1 LIVAI
6 MLSSCGCLGGGQ
18 SNDTNTAPLANSLLV
33 FRSVE
38 VMVGYNTSLSCVL
51 NITNG
56 QGLDNQVVYLY
67 LDGQPLGQSSTYFG
81 FATYNLSVSDVS
93 GLALGEH
100 QILAEY
106 KGNGRLCGLTSGR
119 RVARY
124 RGTNANTNPNAKTN
138 RNATTNSNTNPNAK
152 TNRNATTNRNTNPT
166 PRPTATPTPQP
177 SVVASPDAQTYNQVR
192 HKHPQQV
199 LRRPRRGERDRLPK
213 VRGRVV
219 AARSAADAVVTFHT
233 SQVGKGRSMRELCA
247 DMLRWSLRSVPQT

>member
-1 LIVAI
+1 MHHDTVSRKLMRQQGILAVLIVVI

-33 FRSVE
+33 VRSVE

-56 QGLDNQVVYLY
+56 QGLDNQVVYWY

-93 GLALGEH
+93 GLALGGTPNSRRI
-100 QILAEY
+100 QRQR
-106 KGNGRLCGLTSGR
+106 RLCGLTSGR

-138 RNATTNSNTNPNAK
+138 RNTNPNAK
-152 TNRNATTNRNTNPT
+152 TNRNTNPT
-166 PRPTATPTPQP
+166 TI
-177 SVVASPDAQTYNQVR
+177 VVAFPDAQTYTKSVTNTHSKFFADPVEANAIGYLR
-192 HKHPQQV
+192 CEDV
-199 LRRPRRGERDRLPK
+199 SSRRDRRPM
-213 VRGRVV
+213 
-219 AARSAADAVVTFHT
+219 RS
-233 SQVGKGRSMRELCA
+233 
-247 DMLRWSLRSVPQT
+247 

>member
-1 LIVAI
+1 MRQQGILAVLIVAI

-33 FRSVE
+33 VRSVE

-56 QGLDNQVVYLY
+56 QGLDNQVVYWY

-106 KGNGRLCGLTSGR
+106 KGNADYAGSQAEGVLL
-119 RVARY
+119 VIA
-124 RGTNANTNPNAKTN
+124 A
-138 RNATTNSNTNPNAK
+138 
-152 TNRNATTNRNTNPT
+152 PT
-166 PRPTATPTPQP
+166 PTPTPQP
-177 SVVASPDAQTYNQVR
+177 SSSPARTLRPTPSPSQTPTASSSPT
-192 HKHPQQV
+192 PS
-199 LRRPRRGERDRLPK
+199 RR
-213 VRGRVV
+213 
-219 AARSAADAVVTFHT
+219 T
-233 SQVGKGRSMRELCA
+233 
-247 DMLRWSLRSVPQT
+247 RSVT

>member
-1 LIVAI
+1 MHHDTVSRELMRQQGILAVLIVAI

-33 FRSVE
+33 VRSVE

-56 QGLDNQVVYLY
+56 QGLDNQVVYWY

-106 KGNGRLCGLTSGR
+106 KGNADYAGSQAEGVLLVIAG
-119 RVARY
+119 
-124 RGTNANTNPNAKTN
+124 
-138 RNATTNSNTNPNAK
+138 
-152 TNRNATTNRNTNPT
+152 
-166 PRPTATPTPQP
+166 PTATPTPQP
-177 SVVASPDAQTYNQVR
+177 SSSPARTLRPTPSPSQTPTASSSPT
-192 HKHPQQV
+192 PS
-199 LRRPRRGERDRLPK
+199 RR
-213 VRGRVV
+213 
-219 AARSAADAVVTFHT
+219 T
-233 SQVGKGRSMRELCA
+233 
-247 DMLRWSLRSVPQT
+247 RSVT

>member
-1 LIVAI
+1 LHHDTVSRKLMRQQGILAVLIVAI

-33 FRSVE
+33 VRSVQ

-56 QGLDNQVVYLY
+56 QGLDNQVVYWY

-106 KGNGRLCGLTSGR
+106 KGNADYAGSQAEGVLLVIAAPTPTPRPT
-119 RVARY
+119 
-124 RGTNANTNPNAKTN
+124 
-138 RNATTNSNTNPNAK
+138 ATPTPTPRP
-152 TNRNATTNRNTNPT
+152 TATPTPT

-177 SVVASPDAQTYNQVR
+177 SSSPSPTLRPTPSPSQTPTASSSPT
-192 HKHPQQV
+192 PS
-199 LRRPRRGERDRLPK
+199 RR
-213 VRGRVV
+213 
-219 AARSAADAVVTFHT
+219 T
-233 SQVGKGRSMRELCA
+233 
-247 DMLRWSLRSVPQT
+247 RSVT

>member
-1 LIVAI
+1 MHHDTVSRELMRQQGILAVLIVAI

-33 FRSVE
+33 VRSVE

-56 QGLDNQVVYLY
+56 QGLDNQVVYWY

-106 KGNGRLCGLTSGR
+106 KGNADYAGSQAEGVLLVIAAPT
-119 RVARY
+119 
-124 RGTNANTNPNAKTN
+124 
-138 RNATTNSNTNPNAK
+138 
-152 TNRNATTNRNTNPT
+152 PT

-177 SVVASPDAQTYNQVR
+177 SSSPARTLRPTPSPSQTPTASSSPT
-192 HKHPQQV
+192 PS
-199 LRRPRRGERDRLPK
+199 RR
-213 VRGRVV
+213 
-219 AARSAADAVVTFHT
+219 T
-233 SQVGKGRSMRELCA
+233 
-247 DMLRWSLRSVPQT
+247 RSVT

>member
-1 LIVAI
+1 MHHDTVSRELMRQQGILAVLIVAI

-33 FRSVE
+33 VRSVE

-56 QGLDNQVVYLY
+56 QGLDNQVVYWY

-106 KGNGRLCGLTSGR
+106 KGNADYAGSQAEGVLL
-119 RVARY
+119 VIA
-124 RGTNANTNPNAKTN
+124 A
-138 RNATTNSNTNPNAK
+138 
-152 TNRNATTNRNTNPT
+152 PT
-166 PRPTATPTPQP
+166 PTPTPQP
-177 SVVASPDAQTYNQVR
+177 SSSPARTLRPTPSPSQTPTASSSPT
-192 HKHPQQV
+192 PS
-199 LRRPRRGERDRLPK
+199 RR
-213 VRGRVV
+213 
-219 AARSAADAVVTFHT
+219 T
-233 SQVGKGRSMRELCA
+233 
-247 DMLRWSLRSVPQT
+247 RSVT

>member
-1 LIVAI
+1 MRQQGILAVLIVAI

-33 FRSVE
+33 VRSVQ

-56 QGLDNQVVYLY
+56 QGLDNQVVYWY

-106 KGNGRLCGLTSGR
+106 KGNADYAGSQAEGVLL
-119 RVARY
+119 VIA
-124 RGTNANTNPNAKTN
+124 A
-138 RNATTNSNTNPNAK
+138 
-152 TNRNATTNRNTNPT
+152 PT
-166 PRPTATPTPQP
+166 PTPTPQP
-177 SVVASPDAQTYNQVR
+177 SSSPARTLRPTPSPSQTPTASSSPT
-192 HKHPQQV
+192 PS
-199 LRRPRRGERDRLPK
+199 RR
-213 VRGRVV
+213 
-219 AARSAADAVVTFHT
+219 T
-233 SQVGKGRSMRELCA
+233 
-247 DMLRWSLRSVPQT
+247 RSVT

>member
-1 LIVAI
+1 MHHDTVSRKLMRQQGILAVLIVAI

-33 FRSVE
+33 VRSVE

-56 QGLDNQVVYLY
+56 QGLDNQVVYWY

-106 KGNGRLCGLTSGR
+106 KGNADYAGSQAEGVLLVIAAPTP
-119 RVARY
+119 
-124 RGTNANTNPNAKTN
+124 TPT
-138 RNATTNSNTNPNAK
+138 
-152 TNRNATTNRNTNPT
+152 PT

-177 SVVASPDAQTYNQVR
+177 SSSPARTLRPTPSPSQTPTASSSPT
-192 HKHPQQV
+192 PS
-199 LRRPRRGERDRLPK
+199 RR
-213 VRGRVV
+213 
-219 AARSAADAVVTFHT
+219 T
-233 SQVGKGRSMRELCA
+233 
-247 DMLRWSLRSVPQT
+247 RSVT

>member
-1 LIVAI
+1 MHHDTVSRKLMRQQGILAVLIVAI

-33 FRSVE
+33 VRSVQ

-56 QGLDNQVVYLY
+56 QGLDNQVVYWY

-106 KGNGRLCGLTSGR
+106 KGNADYAGSQAEGVLLVIAAPTP
-119 RVARY
+119 
-124 RGTNANTNPNAKTN
+124 TPT
-138 RNATTNSNTNPNAK
+138 
-152 TNRNATTNRNTNPT
+152 PT

-177 SVVASPDAQTYNQVR
+177 SSSPSPTLRPTPSPSQTPTASSSPT
-192 HKHPQQV
+192 PS
-199 LRRPRRGERDRLPK
+199 RR
-213 VRGRVV
+213 
-219 AARSAADAVVTFHT
+219 T
-233 SQVGKGRSMRELCA
+233 
-247 DMLRWSLRSVPQT
+247 RSVT

>member
-1 LIVAI
+1 MRQQGILAVLIVAI

-33 FRSVE
+33 VRSVE

-56 QGLDNQVVYLY
+56 QGLDNQVVYWY

-106 KGNGRLCGLTSGR
+106 KGNADYAGSQAEGVLLVIAAPTP
-119 RVARY
+119 
-124 RGTNANTNPNAKTN
+124 TPT
-138 RNATTNSNTNPNAK
+138 
-152 TNRNATTNRNTNPT
+152 PT

-177 SVVASPDAQTYNQVR
+177 SSSPARTLRPTPSPSQTPTASSSPTPA
-192 HKHPQQV
+192 
-199 LRRPRRGERDRLPK
+199 RR
-213 VRGRVV
+213 
-219 AARSAADAVVTFHT
+219 T
-233 SQVGKGRSMRELCA
+233 
-247 DMLRWSLRSVPQT
+247 RSVT

>member
-1 LIVAI
+1 LHHDTVSRELMRQQGILAVLIVAI

-33 FRSVE
+33 VRSVE

-56 QGLDNQVVYLY
+56 QGLDNQVVYWY

-106 KGNGRLCGLTSGR
+106 KGNADYAGSQAEGVLLVIAAPTP
-119 RVARY
+119 
-124 RGTNANTNPNAKTN
+124 TPT
-138 RNATTNSNTNPNAK
+138 
-152 TNRNATTNRNTNPT
+152 PT

-177 SVVASPDAQTYNQVR
+177 SSSPARTLRPTPSPSQTPTASSSPT
-192 HKHPQQV
+192 PS
-199 LRRPRRGERDRLPK
+199 RR
-213 VRGRVV
+213 
-219 AARSAADAVVTFHT
+219 T
-233 SQVGKGRSMRELCA
+233 
-247 DMLRWSLRSVPQT
+247 RSVT

>member
-1 LIVAI
+1 VWLFR
-6 MLSSCGCLGGGQ
+6 GGQ

-33 FRSVE
+33 VRSVE

-56 QGLDNQVVYLY
+56 QGLDNQVVYWY

-93 GLALGEH
+93 DLRWENTKFS
-100 QILAEY
+100 QNT
-106 KGNGRLCGLTSGR
+106 KQRRLCGLTSGR

-152 TNRNATTNRNTNPT
+152 TNRNATTNRNTNPNAKT
-166 PRPTATPTPQP
+166 NRNTNPTTI
-177 SVVASPDAQTYNQVR
+177 VVASPDAQTYTKSVTNTHSKFFADPVEANAIGYLR
-192 HKHPQQV
+192 CEDV
-199 LRRPRRGERDRLPK
+199 SSRRDRRPM
-213 VRGRVV
+213 
-219 AARSAADAVVTFHT
+219 RS
-233 SQVGKGRSMRELCA
+233 
-247 DMLRWSLRSVPQT
+247 